1 MTFVPTLPLDA
12 ARIRSLPPLCLD
24 GAWGTELSKLG
35 ARRGELAE
43 TWNVTAEDKVLSVA
57 RAYVDAGAR
66 IILSNT
72 FSANRFVLASHGAAG
87 RSAEL
92 AKAGA
97 AISKRA
103 AEGRA
108 YVFASLGPTGK
119 MVSMGELEPAE
130 VEDAYAEQAAA
141 LAEGGA
147 DAIVIETLTDAEEAA
162 AAIRGCLRGAKLPVG
177 VTFTFDSGP
186 DGGKTMM
193 GVSVAQAHAVALA
206 SGASFVGANCGRG
219 IESYV
224 AIAQKLAELG
234 DALPIWIK
242 GNAGLPAVQ
251 PDGSLR
257 YDASPATFEAAAV
270 SLLAAG
276 VRFIGGCCGTTPAH
290 VRSIAHAIARS

>member
-1 MTFVPTLPLDA
+1 MAFVPVLPLDA

-24 GAWGTELSKLG
+24 GAWGTELQKLG

-43 TWNVTAEDKVLSVA
+43 TWNVTAPDKVLSVA

-72 FSANRFVLASHGAAG
+72 FSANRFVLEAHGAAG

-92 AKAGA
+92 SKAGA

-119 MVSMGELEPAE
+119 MVAMGDVEPAE

-141 LAEGGA
+141 VAEGGA
-147 DAIVIETLTDAEEAA
+147 DAIVVETLTDADEAA

-186 DGGKTMM
+186 DGAKTMM
-193 GVSVAQAHAVALA
+193 GVSVADAHAAAVEA
-206 SGASFVGANCGRG
+206 GASFMGANCGRG

-224 AIAQKLAELG
+224 GIARKLAEIG
-234 DALPIWIK
+234 GNLPIWIK
-242 GNAGLPAVQ
+242 GNAGLPSVQ

-257 YDASPATFEAAAV
+257 YDASPETFEAAV
-270 SLLAAG
+270 GPLLAAG

-290 VRSIAHAIARS
+290 VRAIADAIARS